1 MRRVKFTGGVRV
13 GGGVRVA
20 AMAATACAVLAASV
34 LLDASPS
41 SARSRA
47 GATTIVTVAGGGT
60 ATAASEGAAGKS
72 AALGSPLSAVFDP
85 HGNVVFADPNNN
97 VIRVEAASNGTWYGQ
112 PMTAGHIYTVVGTS
126 AALLGPDGV
135 AVDARGD
142 LAITDTGNNT
152 VDFVPAT
159 TGSYYGIGQMNAGQV
174 YPIANGVTT
183 TIVDGGFAY
192 SAGLNSPDGVAFD
205 AQGDVFV
212 ADTGNNMVRLIPAA
226 AHTVFGKAVHT
237 QSIYTI
243 AGNANVAYSGDGGPG
258 VAAGISLLPF
268 AGVAADPSGNV
279 VIADGGN
286 SVVRVAAANSGVFY
300 GRAMTAG
307 DIYTIAGDGNSGL
320 KNNKKATRGEM
331 DTPQGVAVDG
341 AGNVLVS
348 DAVNNDIRVVPA
360 RSGKYLGIRVKV
372 NGLYN
377 IAGKGIAGYG
387 GDGGSPKSAVLNA
400 PAGLS
405 ADPFGHVIIADNGNN
420 VLREITT
427 SIPTRRAPVPARRH
441 LHRATAAA

>member
-1 MRRVKFTGGVRV
+1 M
-13 GGGVRVA
+13 
-20 AMAATACAVLAASV
+20 
-34 LLDASPS
+34 
-41 SARSRA
+41 
-47 GATTIVTVAGGGT
+47 IVTVAGVVGS
-60 ATAASEGAAGKS
+60 APAVSDGAPGKS
-72 AALGSPLSAVFDP
+72 GALGNPLSAVFDA
-85 HGNVVFADPNNN
+85 HGNVVFADQDNN

-126 AALLGPDGV
+126 AGLLGPSGV

-174 YPIANGVTT
+174 YPIANGVTSN
-183 TIVDGGFAY
+183 IVDGGFAY
-192 SAGLNSPDGVAFD
+192 SAGLNFPDGVAFD
-205 AQGDVFV
+205 AQGDVVV

-226 AHTVFGKAVHT
+226 ARTVFGRAVHT
-237 QSIYTI
+237 HGIYTI
-243 AGNANVAYSGDGGPG
+243 TGNANNIAYSGDAGRR
-258 VAAGISLLPF
+258 VAAGVSLLPF
-268 AGVAADPSGNV
+268 TGVAADPHGNV

-286 SVVRVAAANSGVFY
+286 SVVRVVAANSGVFY
-300 GRAMTAG
+300 QKAMTAG
-307 DIYTIAGDGNSGL
+307 DIYTIAGDGNPGL

-341 AGNVLVS
+341 VGNVLVS
-348 DAVNNDIRVVPA
+348 DAVNNDIRVIPA
-360 RSGKYLGIRVKV
+360 RSGRYLGIRVKG

-377 IAGKGIAGYG
+377 IAGNGNVPPGYG

-420 VLREITT
+420 VLREITN
-427 SIPTRRAPVPARRH
+427 SVPTLRPAVPARRH
-441 LHRATAAA
+441 LHRARAAA